1 VASALPRPEE
11 PEGATVPGEDGL
23 GLDVRRIR
31 SNAASTDRIAKTL
44 FTEDQKINVRKITE
58 SLAGTAIPQTANPQ
72 QGEQDGSVCAPLPGG
87 ITGSVQRRRLSES
100 GNSVQ

>member
-44 FTEDQKINVRKITE
+44 FTEDQKINVRKRTE
-58 SLAGTAIPQTANPQ
+58 SLAGTAIPQTAIRNDASRMAAFVHPFPA
-72 QGEQDGSVCAPLPGG
+72 GLLEAY
-87 ITGSVQRRRLSES
+87 
-100 GNSVQ
+100 NAAA